1 MKVFDGVV
9 VYVVFKATVTM
20 SYVHEGQILEK
31 LNVFFHLLQ
40 NV

>member
-1 MKVFDGVV
+1 MKAFDGIV
-9 VYVVFKATVTM
+9 VYVAFKSTVNM
-20 SYVHEGQILEK
+20 CYVHEGQILEK